1 MEIPRHWRL
10 KNQRIAFT
18 NLVTNPVVLFGVQ
31 GAIDKT
37 VENQKKELRP
47 IRKLIKREESVD
59 NLKPPTKSHLTIF
72 SSSK

>member
-10 KNQRIAFT
+10 KRQRIGFQ
-18 NLVTNPVVLFGVQ
+18 NLVTNPVILYGIQ

-37 VENQKKELRP
+37 VEDQKTDLKP
-47 IRKLIKREESVD
+47 IKKRIRLEESVKG
-59 NLKPPTKSHLTIF
+59 LKPPAKTTWVIF